1 MISPP
6 AVPYLGAVHRSD
18 PDAFEIFSPTEVATP
33 LRPPRRSGPPDLPA
47 PAATVIAALAPL
59 VTEARLARIRA
70 VVAARTFSV
79 TAVLEDVADPHN
91 GSAILRSA
99 DAFGLQSVHVIPG
112 PNGFHAARSVA
123 KGTHRWLDLYR
134 HESAEGCVGHLHE
147 QGFTVLVASMEGETP
162 PEALGAIPKV
172 AIVFGNEHRGPTPP
186 MRDRADGTYAVP
198 MRGFVE
204 SLNVSVAAG
213 ITLFSATRARDGELD
228 ETARETLEARYLLTC
243 VRDAARVVR
252 DYEGSNP

>member
-1 MISPP
+1 M
-6 AVPYLGAVHRSD
+6 PYLGPVHRSD
-18 PDAFEIFSPTEVATP
+18 PDAFEIFSPTDTAEP
-33 LRPPRRSGPPDLPA
+33 LRPPQRSGPPMLPA
-47 PAATVIAALAPL
+47 PAATVIAALSPL

-70 VVAARTFSV
+70 VVAARTLAV

-134 HESAEGCVGHLHE
+134 HESAEGCVAHLHQ

-162 PEALGAIPKV
+162 PEALGSIPKV

-186 MRDRADGTYAVP
+186 MRDLADGTYAVP
-198 MRGFVE
+198 MCGFVE

-213 ITLFSATRARDGELD
+213 ITLFSATRGRRDPLD
-228 ETARETLEARYLLTC
+228 EDAGATLEARYLLNC
-243 VRDAARVVR
+243 VRDADRVVR
-252 DYEGSNP
+252 DYEAAVAG